1 LHISHSILGSAQD
14 RSSDLFYF
22 KIRRG
27 LNLTRGGSLFQFV
40 LPNGFIQT
48 ARANDLPS
56 RQETL
61 RQLVTKRPSS

>member
-22 KIRRG
+22 EIRRG
-27 LNLTRGGSLFQFV
+27 LNLTRGSLFQFV